1 MITGRQVLASV
12 DQALNE
18 AHGKVNNVEDQIE
31 AINRKLRDDQT
42 ARTENYRELARIR
55 LGILADHGI
64 VQHLD
69 DVEKQVIA
77 LLSERQQALE
87 SLLKQIKDLEN
98 MLKAIEVERQQ
109 QAEQLEAAA
118 AAIDSAEART
128 QKRLDAEPA
137 YQEQRAITEDAE
149 RKAQHAREKSVRSD
163 EERQN
168 KGHAYQQDVL
178 FMYLWDRHYGLPEY
192 KANPLV
198 RWLDG
203 KVARLIGFAD
213 ARANYSRLNEIPERL
228 HEHAESLEKVAI
240 EEFEALRALDTSA
253 RETDGIPALEQKMDD
268 EQAIL
273 DSIDQR
279 IDQARQN
286 LQSLTSQKAK
296 FATSDDEYSNKAI
309 HYLANEYQRDDLMEL
324 RRDAMMT
331 PLPDDDI
338 IVSRLM
344 TNETNQ
350 RELEASIS
358 GLREMIKQNQTKLNE
373 LEELRRDFKRNRFDH
388 PGSTFSDK
396 AMILM
401 MLGQLMNGMM
411 DRRTFWKVLK
421 QQQHYRPQYSDP
433 TFGSGGFGRGTVWNG
448 GLGGLGGVLGGVL
461 GGGGRRRGG
470 FGGGLGGGSSSRGGG
485 GGFRTGGGF

>member
-18 AHGKVNNVEDQIE
+18 TYGKVNSVETQIE
-31 AINRKLRDDQT
+31 EINRKLRDDQA
-42 ARTENYRELARIR
+42 ARAENYKELARIR

-77 LLSERQQALE
+77 LLSQRQQAYE
-87 SLLKQIKDLEN
+87 SLLEQIKDAEN
-98 MLKAIEVERQQ
+98 NLQAIEDEREQ
-109 QAEQLEAAA
+109 QAQQLETAAA
-118 AAIDSAEART
+118 AVDSAEAKT

-137 YQEQRAITEDAE
+137 YQKQRALTEDAE
-149 RKAQHAREKSVRSD
+149 RKAQHAHEKAVRSD
-163 EERQN
+163 EERQS
-168 KGHAYQQDVL
+168 KGQAYQQDVL

-192 KANPLV
+192 KVNPLV

-228 HEHAESLEKVAI
+228 HEHAKSLERVAI
-240 EEFEALRALDTSA
+240 EQFDALKALDTRA
-253 RETDGIPALEQKMDD
+253 RETDGIPALEQKLGD

-273 DSIDQR
+273 DSIDER
-279 IDQARQN
+279 IDQARQD
-286 LQSLTSQKAK
+286 LQSLINQKAK
-296 FATSDDEYSNKAI
+296 FAASDDEYSNKAI
-309 HYLANEYQRDDLMEL
+309 HYLATEYQRDDLMEL

-331 PLPDDDI
+331 PFPDDDI
-338 IVSRLM
+338 IVSRLI
-344 TNETNQ
+344 TDEANQ

-358 GLREMIKQNQTKLNE
+358 GLREMIKQNQNQLDE
-373 LEELRRDFKRNRFDH
+373 LETLRRDFKRNRFDH

-401 MLGQLMNGMM
+401 MLGQLVNGMM

-448 GLGGLGGVLGGVL
+448 GLGGLGGVLSGGL
-461 GGGGRRRGG
+461 GRGG
-470 FGGGLGGGSSSRGGG
+470 LGGGLGGGRGRSGGG
-485 GGFRTGGGF
+485 GSGGFRTGGGF

>member
-31 AINRKLRDDQT
+31 AINRKLRDDQV

-77 LLSERQQALE
+77 LLSQRQQALE

-98 MLKAIEVERQQ
+98 NLQAIEVERQQ
-109 QAEQLEAAA
+109 QADQLETAA
-118 AAIDSAEART
+118 AAIDSAEGRT
-128 QKRLDAEPA
+128 QKRLDGEPA
-137 YQEQRAITEDAE
+137 YQKQRAITEDAE
-149 RKAQHAREKSVRSD
+149 RKAQHAREKAVRSD

-178 FMYLWDRHYGLPEY
+178 FMYLWDRQYGLPEY
-192 KANPLV
+192 TANPML

-228 HEHAESLEKVAI
+228 HEHAESLEGVAI
-240 EEFEALRALDTSA
+240 EQFEALKALDTDA
-253 RETDGIPALEQKMDD
+253 READGIPALEQKLND

-279 IDQARQN
+279 IDEARQN
-286 LQSLTSQKAK
+286 LQSLTNQKAK
-296 FATSDDEYSNKAI
+296 YAASDDEYSNKAI
-309 HYLANEYQRDDLMEL
+309 HYLATEYQRDDLMEL

-358 GLREMIKQNQTKLNE
+358 GLREMIKQNQNQLNE
-373 LEELRRDFKRNRFDH
+373 LEALRRDFKRKRFDH

-448 GLGGLGGVLGGVL
+448 GLGGLGEIL
-461 GGGGRRRGG
+461 GGGGLGRGG
-470 FGGGLGGGSSSRGGG
+470 FGGGLGGGRGSRGGGGG